1 MYLITLNFHTSR
13 FVDVGDL
20 ALVTG
25 WGRTTNDLKKS
36 SNLALRNRVQSKIL
50 KKVRVPIVSVD
61 ICKTADKSFK
71 NVDAKTQICAG
82 GKKGESNQR
91 SFN

>member
-1 MYLITLNFHTSR
+1 M
-13 FVDVGDL
+13 GDL

-36 SNLALRNRVQSKIL
+36 TNLALRNRVQSKIL
-50 KKVRVPIVSVD
+50 KKVRVPIVSVG

-71 NVDAKTQICAG
+71 NVDSKTQICAG
-82 GKKGESNQR
+82 GKKGKSNQR
-91 SFN
+91 SFDSFYSWEHSASKSKAF

>member
-1 MYLITLNFHTSR
+1 MYLSTLNFHTSR
-13 FVDVGDL
+13 FVDVGDK

-36 SNLALRNRVQSKIL
+36 TNLALRNRVQSKIL

-71 NVDAKTQICAG
+71 TVDAKTQICAG
-82 GKKGESNQR
+82 GKEGKSN
-91 SFN
+91 